1 MNECKESLPG
11 KRKKT
16 SFLLPLFCGVLL
28 GVSVT
33 FLAGILF
40 LRHSLLPEYEC
51 GGSFE
56 ETIEKFTG
64 TVAKNPAW
72 TLRKVQC
79 GMPAMGEGERVSVFE
94 LCNGKYA
101 SKLLK
106 DPESRKSSAM
116 IPCKVA
122 IYEKEGK
129 VILSRLNLT
138 LFFLLVG
145 GYSSE
150 VFREEI
156 VPEQKVFLYSAVK
169 K

>member
-1 MNECKESLPG
+1 MNECEEPSSG
-11 KRKKT
+11 KRKKNA
-16 SFLLPLFCGVLL
+16 FLLPLFCGVLL

-33 FLAGILF
+33 FLAGVLF
-40 LRHSLLPEYEC
+40 LRHALLPEYEC
-51 GGSFE
+51 EGSFE
-56 ETIEKFTG
+56 EAVEKFTG
-64 TVAKNPAW
+64 TAAKNPSW

-79 GMPAMGEGERVSVFE
+79 GVPAMGEGERVAVFE

-106 DPESRKSSAM
+106 DPESRKTSAM
-116 IPCKVA
+116 IPCRVA

-129 VILSRLNLT
+129 VILSRLDLS

-150 VFREEI
+150 VFREGI
-156 VPEQKVFLYSAVK
+156 VPEQKVFLHSAMK